1 MKRKKA
7 EVLRGMTAVSQSNV
21 WICRVVG
28 VVVGA
33 CGWAGWIGRCCV
45 VCILDEVW
53 LAGWI

>member
-7 EVLRGMTAVSQSNV
+7 EVLRGMMAASQSNV
-21 WICRVVG
+21 WICRVAG